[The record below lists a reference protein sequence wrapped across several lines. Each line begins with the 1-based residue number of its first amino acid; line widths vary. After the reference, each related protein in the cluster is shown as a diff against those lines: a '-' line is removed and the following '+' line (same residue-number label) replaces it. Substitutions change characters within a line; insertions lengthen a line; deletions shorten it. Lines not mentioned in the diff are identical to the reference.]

1 MIDWLY
7 TLPEALVMAWAS
19 AILICAMVILPRFVQ
34 RLPFLAPS
42 DFNTDFVIRVQTTL
56 FTMTSLVLA
65 FTLVQADKDFREADA
80 LVQLEASQINNLDRL
95 LTRYNDPI
103 VAAIRRYFDAELDQK
118 IGDLPAELLLDFF
131 AGHVGAYF
139 YNRGLYDAQ
148 AAFAARMDDVSDAIY
163 ALERKPGDAV

>member
-1 MIDWLY
+1 MSK
-7 TLPEALVMAWAS
+7 PS
-19 AILICAMVILPRFVQ
+19 AKPIKFSKEETKA
-34 RLPFLAPS
+34 
-42 DFNTDFVIRVQTTL
+42 
-56 FTMTSLVLA
+56 
-65 FTLVQADKDFREADA
+65 
-80 LVQLEASQINNLDRL
+80 
-95 LTRYNDPI
+95 I